1 MDKNLQRIV
10 KYKISLFI
18 TGMFLYFSAHAQTV
32 NITGKITSSDDGA
45 PIPGASIKIK
55 GTGLGTIS
63 SIDGSYAIAAEPGKV
78 LVFKFLG
85 FAPQEITVK
94 QAGAINVRLNSTSS
108 NLNEVVVIGYAK
120 IPRKDATG
128 AISSI
133 SGNKLRKTQ
142 PATFDQALQGKVPGV
157 VVQQVSGQP
166 GGGVSIQIR
175 GVSSISGTNS
185 PLYVIDGIIIP
196 PVNDPG
202 NGSNP
207 LNAINPSEIE
217 SIDVL
222 KDASATA
229 IYGSQ
234 ATNGVIVITT
244 KRGKVGAPQI
254 TYDFYTGYQK
264 IPGEL
269 PTMNLQQLATF
280 INARAQAWG
289 FDVRPE
295 FANPQY
301 LGTGTDWQKELFRKA
316 PQSNHSITVS
326 GGDSRT
332 QYLVSGSYYNQ
343 EGIALG
349 SDFKRSS
356 VRLNLDNKTTN
367 WLKIGTSLQL
377 AHVNE
382 NVNSTAS
389 NVISTAL
396 NLTPDIPVQN
406 ADGSWGGVTSTN
418 GWTPGVANPVALA
431 LIVKDLKKRDQV
443 FGNVYAEIQ
452 ILRDL
457 TLRNEVSGNFDFG
470 SENRFTP
477 VYTFGKTVNGTS
489 SASSDLGQNF
499 YEVLRSYLT
508 YSHNFGK
515 YNVNALFGH
524 EAQWNYFNNVSAG
537 RSNFASNN
545 VQGVSAGDAT
555 TAGNYLV
562 GAGNAGQSIFND
574 GGLGQKRLA
583 RPGIAG

>member
-1 MDKNLQRIV
+1 M
-10 KYKISLFI
+10 KYKISLIVAGILFC
-18 TGMFLYFSAHAQTV
+18 LSAHAQTV
-32 NITGKITSSDDGA
+32 NITGKVTSADDGQ
-45 PIPGASIKIK
+45 PIPGATIKIK
-55 GTGLGTIS
+55 GTGFSAASGA
-63 SIDGSYAIAAEPGKV
+63 DGNYSIAAEPGKI
-78 LVFKFLG
+78 LVFSYLG
-85 FAPQEITVK
+85 YASREATVK
-94 QAGAINVRLNSTSS
+94 QAGVINIRLNSASS

-120 IPRKDATG
+120 IQRKDATG

-133 SGNKLRKTQ
+133 SGNELRKTQ

-207 LNAINPSEIE
+207 LNTINPSEIE

-254 TYDFYTGYQK
+254 SYDFYTGYQK

-269 PTMNLQQLATF
+269 PTMNLQQFATF

-316 PQSNHSITVS
+316 PQTSHTVTVS
-326 GGDSRT
+326 GGDNRT
-332 QYLVSGSYYNQ
+332 QYLVSGSYYDQ
-343 EGIALG
+343 QGIALG

-356 VRLNLDNKTTN
+356 VRVNLDNKTTN

-382 NVNSTAS
+382 NVNSSAS

-443 FGNVYAEIQ
+443 FGNLYAEIQ
-452 ILRDL
+452 IFRDL
-457 TLRNEVSGNFDFG
+457 TLRNEVSGNFDINT
-470 SENRFTP
+470 EDRFTP
-477 VYTFGKTVNGTS
+477 IYTFGKTVNGTNSGS
-489 SASSDLGQNF
+489 SYMAQNF
-499 YEVLRSYLT
+499 YKVLRNFFT

-515 YNVNALFGH
+515 YNINALLGH
-524 EAQWNYFNNVSAG
+524 ESQLSSFENISGA

-545 VQGVSAGDAT
+545 VQAISSGDAT
-555 TAGNYLV
+555 TATNSGDNGNGSAQESYF
-562 GAGNAGQSIFND
+562 G
-574 GGLGQKRLA
+574 RL
-583 RPGIAG
+583 